1 MNLREVAL
9 VAAYIASHVAM
20 DIVGVGAPVA
30 ATVDVA
36 FLVGFL
42 YTLLDDVEKE
52 ISELGIHGIYNVMLV
67 SWVAAIPQT
76 VVAIY
81 FARAGLYTAAFLDSM
96 VSTLIDAFIVTALV
110 RIQYLDAFKRDWH
123 LILLW
128 IAATLAFGATVAAPL
143 SLNLQPEPYYASWF
157 LLGAVG
163 LPLLFARGV
172 AGRFSMNM
180 SMAINLAVNTILVI
194 YTAWNLGQDLAVW
207 HMSESQ
213 LGTAAALVA
222 TFPDI
227 ITALLIRAVIG
238 RVTAEFAASEDAV
251 RTMFAAAIHDQISD
265 PALVLLIA
273 PISAFYFPHWLNIYI
288 SLLKLTL
295 LDRRAF
301 LFIGLPAAVVTTAA
315 LMWGKAVFIPTI

>member
-1 MNLREVAL
+1 MNLREFAL

-20 DIVGVGAPVA
+20 DIVGAGAPATA
-30 ATVDVA
+30 AVDVA
-36 FLVGFL
+36 FLIGFL
-42 YTLLDDVEKE
+42 YALMDDVEKE
-52 ISELGIHGIYNVMLV
+52 VSALGIHGIYNVMLV

-81 FARAGLYTAAFLDSM
+81 FAKAGLYTAAFLDSM

-110 RIQYLDAFKRDWH
+110 RIQYLDAFRRDWH

-143 SLNLQPEPYYASWF
+143 NLGLETEPYYAGW
-157 LLGAVG
+157 LLIGAIG
-163 LPLLFARGV
+163 LPLLFARGI
-172 AGRFSMNM
+172 AGRPAVS
-180 SMAINLAVNTILVI
+180 APTAVNLAVNTILVI
-194 YTAWNLGQDLAVW
+194 YTAWNLGQDLTTW
-207 HMSESQ
+207 HATESQ
-213 LGTAAALVA
+213 LGALAAVVA
-222 TFPDI
+222 TLPDL
-227 ITALLIRAVIG
+227 ITALLIRAVLG
-238 RVTAEFAASEDAV
+238 RLTAEFAASEDAI

-273 PISAFYFPHWLNIYI
+273 PISALYFPHWLNIFI

-301 LFIGLPAAVVTTAA
+301 LLAGLPAAAATTAA
-315 LMWGKAVFIPTI
+315 LMLGKAVFIPT

>member
-9 VAAYIASHVAM
+9 IAAYIAARVAM
-20 DIVGVGAPVA
+20 DVVGAGAPA
-30 ATVDVA
+30 AAAVDVA
-36 FLVGFL
+36 FLIGFL
-42 YTLLDDVEKE
+42 YTLMDDVEKE
-52 ISELGIHGIYNVMLV
+52 VADLGIHGIYNVMLV
-67 SWVAAIPQT
+67 SWVAAVPQT

-110 RIQYLDAFKRDWH
+110 RLHYLDAFKKDWH
-123 LILLW
+123 LILIW

-143 SLNLQPEPYYASWF
+143 NLGLQPEPYYGGWF
-157 LLGAVG
+157 LIGAVG

-172 AGRFSMNM
+172 AGRLSV
-180 SMAINLAVNTILVI
+180 SAPTAVNLAVNTVLVV
-194 YTAWNLGQDLAVW
+194 YTAWDLGQDLALW

-213 LGTAAALVA
+213 LGVAAAVVA
-222 TFPDI
+222 TFPDV

-238 RVTAEFAASEDAV
+238 RVTAELAASEDTI

-273 PISAFYFPHWLNIYI
+273 PVSALYFPHWLNIFI
-288 SLLKLTL
+288 SVLKLTL

-301 LFIGLPAAVVTTAA
+301 LLVGLPAAVAAVAA
-315 LMWGKAVFIPTI
+315 LMLGRAVFISAA

>member
-1 MNLREVAL
+1 MDLREIAL
-9 VAAYIASHVAM
+9 IAAYAASRITL
-20 DIVGVGAPVA
+20 DIVSAGASVSA
-30 ATVDVA
+30 VVDVA

-42 YTLLDDVEKE
+42 YTLMDDVEKE
-52 ISELGIHGIYNVMLV
+52 VSALGIHGIYNVMLV

-110 RIQYLDAFKRDWH
+110 RINYLDAFRRDWH

-128 IAATLAFGATVAAPL
+128 VAATLAFGATVAAPTNL
-143 SLNLQPEPYYASWF
+143 GLQPEPYYGGWF
-157 LLGAVG
+157 LIGAVG

-172 AGRFSMNM
+172 AGRISM
-180 SMAINLAVNTILVI
+180 SAATAVNLAVNTVLVI
-194 YTAWNLGQDLAVW
+194 YTAWDLGQDLAVW
-207 HMSESQ
+207 HMTESQ
-213 LGTAAALVA
+213 LGAAAAVVA
-222 TFPDI
+222 TFPDV

-238 RVTAEFAASEDAV
+238 RVAAEFAASEDAI

-273 PISAFYFPHWLNIYI
+273 PAAALYFPHWLNIFI
-288 SLLKLTL
+288 SALKLTL

-301 LFIGLPAAVVTTAA
+301 LLIGLPAAVATTAA
-315 LMWGKAVFIPTI
+315 LMMGRAVFIPI